1 MAENNLTL
9 PQYIDLVII
18 GAGVQAL
25 TLTTHLLQKSSK
37 HYNKFI
43 VIDSDGVWMKQWHH
57 QFAAQQIHHLRSPA
71 VHHPDPNSYELRR
84 FAQNRRNELFPP
96 YDRPGTKLFAD
107 FCHEVIRRWDLED
120 KVYRGKV
127 RQILPIKHRSRSGF
141 QLVLDDGKIIIARK
155 VVLAIG
161 SGKIQLPEWAKSI
174 DCDLPSD
181 RLCHSVEVDLQH
193 LNLAGERIL
202 VIGGGLTSAH
212 LAIGAINLGT
222 KVTLM
227 TRKPL
232 QEKIFDTDPG
242 WLGPKCLKDFHA
254 ETDWHLRWQMI
265 QKARNGGSITPEMM
279 LQLRKASRE
288 GKVALNQNCQVS
300 SASWQD
306 NNWQV
311 NCQDNSKHQFNRI
324 WLATGT
330 KLDAIDL
337 PLLKDVLKVYPTE
350 IVNGL
355 PVLDDRLRLPK
366 SNFFI
371 MGALAALQIGPVA
384 RNIAGGIKACDRIV
398 PALIKPSL
406 VAI

>member
-1 MAENNLTL
+1 
-9 PQYIDLVII
+9 
-18 GAGVQAL
+18 
-25 TLTTHLLQKSSK
+25 
-37 HYNKFI
+37 
-43 VIDSDGVWMKQWHH
+43 MKQWHH
-57 QFAAQQIHHLRSPA
+57 QFAAQKIPHLRSPA

-84 FAQNRRNELFPP
+84 FAENRKNELIPP

-107 FCHEVIRRWDLED
+107 FCNQVIRRWHLED

-141 QLVLDDGKIIIARK
+141 QLVLDDGKSLIARK

-161 SGKIQLPEWAKSI
+161 SGEIHFPEWVKRI
-174 DCDLPSD
+174 DLDRPSD
-181 RLCHSVEVDLQH
+181 RLCHSVEVDLRH
-193 LNLAGERIL
+193 LHLAGERIL

-212 LAIGAINLGT
+212 LAIGAINLGA

-242 WLGPKCLKDFHA
+242 WLGPKYLKDFYA
-254 ETDWHLRWQMI
+254 EKDWHLRWQMI
-265 QKARNGGSITPEMM
+265 HKARNGGSITPEMM

-288 GKVALNQNCQVS
+288 GKIFLNQNCQVS
-300 SASWQD
+300 SATWQD
-306 NNWQV
+306 PNWQID
-311 NCQDNSKHQFNRI
+311 CQDNSKHQFNRI

-330 KLDAIDL
+330 KLDARDL

-366 SNFFI
+366 SNFLI

-384 RNIAGGIKACDRIV
+384 RNIAGAIRACERIV

>member
-1 MAENNLTL
+1 MPTNNSTL
-9 PQYIDLVII
+9 PQYIDLAIV

-37 HYNKFI
+37 HSSKFI

-57 QFAAQQIHHLRSPA
+57 QFAAQQIPHLRSPA

-84 FAQNRRNELFPP
+84 FAENRKNELFPP

-141 QLVLDDGKIIIARK
+141 QLVLDDEKSLIARK

-161 SGKIQLPEWAKSI
+161 SGEIQLPEWAKRI
-174 DCDLPSD
+174 DLDRLSD
-181 RLCHSVEVDLQH
+181 RLCHSVAVDLRH
-193 LNLAGERIL
+193 LNLARERIL

-212 LAIGAINLGT
+212 LAIGAINLGA

-232 QEKIFDTDPG
+232 QEKIFDADPG
-242 WLGPKCLKDFHA
+242 WLGPKYLKDFHA

-265 QKARNGGSITPEMM
+265 HNARNGGSITPEMM

-311 NCQDNSKHQFNRI
+311 NCQDNNKHQFNRI

-330 KLDAIDL
+330 KLDARDL
-337 PLLKDVLKVYPTE
+337 PLLKDVLQVYPTE

-366 SNFFI
+366 SNFLI

-384 RNIAGGIKACDRIV
+384 RNIAGGIRACERIV